1 MSVLGTAQ
9 GKDTAAV
16 GELYMAFELSDKKW
30 KLVLSDGRAGRRAAT
45 RIAGDRA
52 AVLQCVAKAKHAAA
66 LGGT

>member
-30 KLVLSDGRAGRRAAT
+30 KLVLSDGARAPSRYT
-45 RIAGDRA
+45 VSAGDRA
-52 AVLQCVAKAKHAAA
+52 AVLVFFR
-66 LGGT
+66 